1 MTLVISES
9 NLVYYIYL
17 LLQRRLLRFAIVGPE
32 LSFATQI
39 VHVNMDS
46 KDQSK
51 LYEPIKELDIMFTQ
65 VSQNQIYPYL
75 DILTHALGYHDHSF
89 ARADISKLSFLR
101 VVLKPLLNLI
111 LTVKTSCFSPYSIL
125 VLLEIFGMFGE
136 LSINYKLTGE
146 AMYISWEECINL
158 REVKVSYL
166 MNDCIN
172 LLEESDVQNWCFQ
185 VFSCMPQ
192 RGYFHRDLKSGTR
205 KICSLKMSSLRSLI
219 LAWPGRSI
227 RIYRVCL
234 DTLVH
239 GTRRTDYSHMCTRQK
254 LVNMWAT
261 GAILT
266 KVVVSSLFL
275 FPEPAKCLFNVC
287 SVIGIPTKETW
298 LKGLNPTSVIDYQFP
313 HVMFAQ
319 IFNVSRAKVVS
330 RIFTFISLII
340 VPIYNN
346 IYD

>member
-17 LLQRRLLRFAIVGPE
+17 LLQRRLLRFAIE

-39 VHVNMDS
+39 VHVVIAGNAVEFFR
-46 KDQSK
+46 K
-51 LYEPIKELDIMFTQ
+51 LDR
-65 VSQNQIYPYL
+65 YL

-146 AMYISWEECINL
+146 A
-158 REVKVSYL
+158 
-166 MNDCIN
+166 
-172 LLEESDVQNWCFQ
+172 ESDVQNWCFQ

-192 RGYFHRDLKSGTR
+192 RGYFHRDLKSGT
-205 KICSLKMSSLRSLI
+205 
-219 LAWPGRSI
+219 WHQT
-227 RIYRVCL
+227 YRLQSYVYTSKV
-234 DTLVH
+234 D
-239 GTRRTDYSHMCTRQK
+239 
-254 LVNMWAT
+254 MWAT

-275 FPEPAKCLFNVC
+275 FPECDRYPNQRDMVEGAK
-287 SVIGIPTKETW
+287 S
-298 LKGLNPTSVIDYQFP
+298 Y
-313 HVMFAQ
+313 
-319 IFNVSRAKVVS
+319 
-330 RIFTFISLII
+330 
-340 VPIYNN
+340 
-346 IYD
+346 